1 MREKLPVLDSTYGV
15 VQRSKHV
22 TINKD
27 AARKMLLKGDV
38 NSDWHPD
45 LHIVEPDWI
54 FVLDA
59 LNFCF
64 WEDPGHSKW
73 SVEYNGEEYSGY
85 WALAASLK
93 RAYEE
98 GVPLTNAEFLATI
111 SSKTVEKIF
120 RGQQTIPLLQYRVN
134 HLREVGKV
142 LLEKYDGTFIN
153 VLQRASQNAVAL
165 VKEVVA
171 NFPSFNDVAIYEQ
184 QPVYFY
190 KRAQLLVS
198 DLYGAFEG
206 EGYGEFLNLEELTI
220 FADYKLP
227 QVLRHYG
234 VLEYDEYL
242 SNLVDGYMRFAP
254 GSPEEVEI
262 RAATVQAVE
271 IMRQSLSNGQ
281 RTIPAFKLDWWLW
294 TLGQD
299 DAVREKPYHRVRSP
313 FY

>member
-1 MREKLPVLDSTYGV
+1 MPVLDSTYGV

-45 LHIVEPDWI
+45 LHIVEPDWRI

-93 RAYEE
+93 QAYEE

-120 RGQQTIPLLQYRVN
+120 RGQQTIPLLQYQVN

-206 EGYGEFLNLEELTI
+206 EGYGEFLDLEELTI

-242 SNLVDGYMRFAP
+242 SNLVDGYTRFAS
-254 GSPEEVEI
+254 GSLEEVEI
-262 RAATVQAVE
+262 RAAHWYGK
-271 IMRQSLSNGQ
+271 IMRQSLTNGQ

-299 DAVREKPYHRVRSP
+299 MMRHVKNPTVYVRRFIERS
-313 FY
+313 